1 MEGALRESPSVE
13 VFRARSEQD
22 REQLFRFRYEVY
34 VQEMGR
40 YRRTADH
47 QGRRLI
53 EPEDVHSILYGARED
68 GQVVGTSR
76 LTFGADGF
84 SARQIDQYSL
94 DPFLSEVPARLMA
107 IGERLMVT
115 PSLRG
120 SSVTSMLR
128 ELARK
133 DVEAGGVRL
142 VFGNCEPHL
151 LSMNLAAGG
160 RTYAE
165 RNINSEEAGYLIPL
179 VFLDGDGD
187 GLAAAIGSLPDG
199 AGRPCLPRCLEVALR
214 GSDAVHS
221 ASLMTP
227 GEYWAHVQDALER
240 LDQEELHAFAG
251 LDPAESRECISRSNI
266 IECAPG
272 DRVLKEGGSSHNLFL
287 VLEGTLEVRHHGRL
301 VNVLGPGDVF
311 GEMAFLLELPRQSD
325 VYAATPDVRI
335 LSLSDGTLHKLMAEE
350 PTLAAKLLFNIS
362 RMLCGRLIKANAT
375 TAADI

>member
-1 MEGALRESPSVE
+1 MTVE

-22 REQLFRFRYEVY
+22 REELFRFRYAVY

-47 QGRRLI
+47 EGRRLI
-53 EPEDVHSILYGARED
+53 EPEDANSILYGARDED
-68 GQVVGTSR
+68 GRVVGTSR

-84 SARQIDQYSL
+84 SARQIEQYSL
-94 DPFLSEVPARLMA
+94 GPFLSEVPARLMA

-120 SSVTSMLR
+120 STVTAMLR
-128 ELARK
+128 ELARG
-133 DVEAGGVRL
+133 DVQAGGVRL

-179 VFLDGDGD
+179 VFLDGDRD
-187 GLAAAIGSLPDG
+187 GLAAAIGSLDG
-199 AGRPCLPRCLEVALR
+199 DGRPCLPRPIEAALT

-221 ASLMTP
+221 ASLMAP

-251 LDPAESRECISRSNI
+251 LDPAEVRECISRSNI

-272 DRVLKEGGSSHNLFL
+272 DRVLKEGGSAHNLFL
-287 VLEGTLEVRHHGRL
+287 LLEGTLEVRHHGRL

-311 GEMAFLLELPRQSD
+311 GEMAFLLALPRQSD
-325 VYAATPDVRI
+325 VFAATPGVRI

-375 TAADI
+375 AAADI